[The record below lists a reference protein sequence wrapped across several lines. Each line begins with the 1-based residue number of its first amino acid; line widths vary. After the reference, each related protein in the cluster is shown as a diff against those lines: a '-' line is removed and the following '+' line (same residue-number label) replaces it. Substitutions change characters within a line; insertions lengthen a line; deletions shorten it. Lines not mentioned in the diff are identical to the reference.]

1 MKVIVGFCLAGMAA
15 GLFAQQ
21 SETSFVQTVDVQPKA
36 HFFES
41 SGEGLLR
48 LIGQTF
54 TEDDQLQEVVLR
66 NDSDA
71 TISSFQLAWI
81 LYIPDGCGITK
92 PGITRKEIHLGP
104 YEERRLKPGE
114 TATVGPYHLYSDSIA
129 AFARNAQSPAVF
141 VQVAVNSEERETSGA
156 LGARAGMG
164 YGHGQLISEKRSIFF
179 GREVSAYPCQKAADG
194 SLVGILRRENAAY
207 DLIDTQPKAHFV
219 AAAGVDSLKW
229 AGQTVT
235 SEDQL
240 SRVKL
245 RNVSKKTIT
254 GFQLGW
260 VAYLPD
266 GCGVTEAGV
275 PRRMIRLG
283 PYEERTLKPG
293 ETATVG
299 PYHLSSKSIAAL
311 AVPAHSQAV
320 VAQVGVY
327 RVRYSDGS
335 VTTSAFQKRGR
346 SARSQ
351 RRIPARPTRL

>member
-1 MKVIVGFCLAGMAA
+1 MKVIVGFCLAGIAA
-15 GLFAQQ
+15 GLLAQQ

-36 HFFES
+36 HFFGPSGES
-41 SGEGLLR
+41 SLR

-71 TISSFQLAWI
+71 TVTSFQLAWI

-92 PGITRKEIHLGP
+92 PGITRREIHLGP
-104 YEERRLKPGE
+104 SEERRLKPGQ
-114 TATVGPYHLYSDSIA
+114 TAMVGPYHLDSDSIA

-141 VQVAVNSEERETSGA
+141 VQVALNAEKRETSGA
-156 LGARAGMG
+156 FGGRAGIG
-164 YGHGQLISEKRSIFF
+164 YGHGLLSSEKRLIFF
-179 GREVSAYPCQKAADG
+179 GHEDSAYPCQKAADG
-194 SLVGILRRENAAY
+194 SLVGILKMENGTY
-207 DLIDTQPKAHFV
+207 GLVDTQPKAHFV

-283 PYEERTLKPG
+283 PL
-293 ETATVG
+293 
-299 PYHLSSKSIAAL
+299 
-311 AVPAHSQAV
+311 
-320 VAQVGVY
+320 
-327 RVRYSDGS
+327 
-335 VTTSAFQKRGR
+335 
-346 SARSQ
+346 
-351 RRIPARPTRL
+351 